1 MRSLTPFSIL
11 LLIISASCV
20 TLKLKAS
27 WYFTIGA
34 IFSLLFQ
41 LILKQQRREKMI
53 MFNFFMAIILLI
65 IEIIVFRND
74 F

>member
-1 MRSLTPFSIL
+1 MRSLTPISVL
-11 LLIISASCV
+11 LLIISTAGA

-27 WYFTIGA
+27 LGFTVGS

-53 MFNFFMAIILLI
+53 GFNLFMAIILLI
-65 IEIIVFRND
+65 IEIIIFRD
-74 F
+74 SF